1 MSDNVVK
8 FRPIEKK
15 PDPNKPE
22 KPDLPGWLA
31 WAGLIALAVALTA
44 AQRAGWLGG

>member
-15 PDPNKPE
+15 PDPNKP
-22 KPDLPGWLA
+22 KPGMPGWLPWLA
-31 WAGLIALAVALTA
+31 LIAAAVAITA
-44 AQRAGWLGG
+44 VQQAGWLGG